1 MIRSLRSRIALVL
14 SLLSL
19 TAAAPGPGEPP
30 VAAAPPAASAERDDS
45 HLLDRIA
52 FIGAS
57 ATAGFGVI
65 ARDPE
70 ARLPVVPV
78 SFAACFRG
86 ICARPVETHDLGT
99 SFFFANPG
107 GNGRSAVERAL
118 AKRPTL
124 VVGVDFLFW
133 YVYGADDGRG
143 GSLPDEA
150 ARLTKLEVG
159 LAELDRIPKETPL
172 VLGDLPN
179 MESAVGKMLS
189 RSQMPAPATIAKA
202 NERIAAWAE
211 ARGNVIL
218 FPLATLVEDLKAGR
232 TIVAGGVEFVPT
244 AGRLIQSDD
253 LHPTFR
259 GSLAM
264 GFLLADRLKAHYGD
278 AIGLVTPPDESAA
291 AERARAAAREALD
304 RRAGR
309 PAETAPAPSR

>member
-1 MIRSLRSRIALVL
+1 
-14 SLLSL
+14 
-19 TAAAPGPGEPP
+19 
-30 VAAAPPAASAERDDS
+30 
-45 HLLDRIA
+45 
-52 FIGAS
+52 
-57 ATAGFGVI
+57 
-65 ARDPE
+65 
-70 ARLPVVPV
+70 
-78 SFAACFRG
+78 
-86 ICARPVETHDLGT
+86 
-99 SFFFANPG
+99 
-107 GNGRSAVERAL
+107 
-118 AKRPTL
+118 
-124 VVGVDFLFW
+124 
-133 YVYGADDGRG
+133 
-143 GSLPDEA
+143 
-150 ARLTKLEVG
+150 
-159 LAELDRIPKETPL
+159 

-291 AERARAAAREALD
+291 AERARAAARETLD

-309 PAETAPAPSR
+309 PAEAAPAPSR